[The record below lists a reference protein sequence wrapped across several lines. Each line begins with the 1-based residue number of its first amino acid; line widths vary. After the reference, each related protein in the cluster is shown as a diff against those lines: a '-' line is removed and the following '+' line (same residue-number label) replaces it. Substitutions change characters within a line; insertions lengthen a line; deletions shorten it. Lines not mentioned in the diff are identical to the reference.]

1 MSSLPNLCF
10 TVTCFGHHIWPPA
23 SSFYELTERIH
34 KRTAPHVLNKM
45 ESVMPELSVSN
56 TYYPGIQLFI
66 LFRVSCCTVKRV
78 YSICNFI
85 RNALTGRNASQYST
99 NWNRSA
105 QPGFRC
111 TQLWHAGNLKLK
123 SQTEE
128 HVCTIICIFSHFA
141 REQVNGFGVLFRLSN
156 GKS

>member
-1 MSSLPNLCF
+1 MFINVDTINYTVCKTCLLYLNLCF

-23 SSFYELTERIH
+23 SSLYELTERIH

-56 TYYPGIQLFI
+56 TYYPGIRLFI

-85 RNALTGRNASQYST
+85 RNALTWQYILVET
-99 NWNRSA
+99 FRSA
-105 QPGFRC
+105 ARIETGP
-111 TQLWHAGNLKLK
+111 LNLV
-123 SQTEE
+123 SD
-128 HVCTIICIFSHFA
+128 A
-141 REQVNGFGVLFRLSN
+141 RNFGMRAT
-156 GKS
+156 